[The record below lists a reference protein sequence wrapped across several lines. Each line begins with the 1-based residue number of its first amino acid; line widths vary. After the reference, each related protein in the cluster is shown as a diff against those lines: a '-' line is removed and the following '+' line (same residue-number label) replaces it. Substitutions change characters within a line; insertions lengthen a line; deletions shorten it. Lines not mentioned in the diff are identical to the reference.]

1 MPRRI
6 LYLNDV
12 IDIEIFQK
20 IQDDIAEATGIS
32 IITVDYKGKPATK
45 HSKCSD
51 FCNLMRKNE
60 RFSELCEKCD
70 SRGGLEAARLEK
82 PYIYI
87 YRCHKGLVDFATPII
102 VNGQYLGSV
111 MAGQVLTEEEDLDL
125 ENIVN
130 GKDNFK
136 NLEEKEE
143 LLKAYKKLP
152 VFKFERIQSIANMMF
167 HISNYIV
174 EEAVL
179 KMAQKELNDK
189 NIKFIEAKKE
199 RAELEKEYE
208 ACKLKALQAQI
219 NPHFLFNVL
228 NSISALAIIEE
239 APKTQEVI
247 FNLSNMLRYTLKKAD
262 KVVSIE
268 EELKYIE
275 SYLALQKVRF
285 GDRLNYQI
293 DVSDNVKNQK
303 IPFMSIQTFVENSIV
318 HGLEGKEEGGII
330 NIFSKEDENSY
341 TLCIKD
347 NGTGITENILNGLKD
362 ELEYRYGKDLDKI
375 GINNVNKRMAK
386 YYGDDYKIEIES
398 KVREGTLVKII
409 FKKDK

>member
-45 HSKCSD
+45 HSKCSE
-51 FCNLMRKNE
+51 FCKLMRKNE

-82 PYIYI
+82 PYI

-143 LLKAYKKLP
+143 LLKAY
-152 VFKFERIQSIANMMF
+152 
-167 HISNYIV
+167 
-174 EEAVL
+174 
-179 KMAQKELNDK
+179 
-189 NIKFIEAKKE
+189 
-199 RAELEKEYE
+199 
-208 ACKLKALQAQI
+208 
-219 NPHFLFNVL
+219 
-228 NSISALAIIEE
+228 
-239 APKTQEVI
+239 
-247 FNLSNMLRYTLKKAD
+247 
-262 KVVSIE
+262 
-268 EELKYIE
+268 
-275 SYLALQKVRF
+275 
-285 GDRLNYQI
+285 
-293 DVSDNVKNQK
+293 
-303 IPFMSIQTFVENSIV
+303 
-318 HGLEGKEEGGII
+318 
-330 NIFSKEDENSY
+330 
-341 TLCIKD
+341 
-347 NGTGITENILNGLKD
+347 
-362 ELEYRYGKDLDKI
+362 
-375 GINNVNKRMAK
+375 
-386 YYGDDYKIEIES
+386 
-398 KVREGTLVKII
+398 
-409 FKKDK
+409 

>member
-82 PYIYI
+82 PYI

-330 NIFSKEDENSY
+330 NIFSKEDEDSY

>member
-82 PYIYI
+82 PYI

-293 DVSDNVKNQK
+293 DVSDNIKNQK

>member
-45 HSKCSD
+45 HSKCSE

-82 PYIYI
+82 PYI

-330 NIFSKEDENSY
+330 NIFSKEDEDSY

-386 YYGDDYKIEIES
+386 YYGDDYRIEIES

>member
-82 PYIYI
+82 PYI

-179 KMAQKELNDK
+179 KMAQKELSDK

>member
-6 LYLNDV
+6 LYLSDV

-32 IITVDYKGKPATK
+32 IITVDYKGKPETK
-45 HSKCSD
+45 HSKCSE

-82 PYIYI
+82 PYIY
-87 YRCHKGLVDFATPII
+87 RCHKGLVDFATPII
-102 VNGQYLGSV
+102 VDGQYLGSV

-125 ENIVN
+125 ENIVS
-130 GKDNFK
+130 GKDGFK
-136 NLEEKEE
+136 NLEEEEE

-152 VFKFERIQSIANMMF
+152 VFKFEKVQSIAKMMF

-330 NIFSKEDENSY
+330 NIFSKEDENNY

-362 ELEYRYGKDLDKI
+362 ELEYRYGNDLDKI

-409 FKKDK
+409 FKKDI

>member
-45 HSKCSD
+45 HSKCSE
-51 FCNLMRKNE
+51 FCKLMRKNE

-82 PYIYI
+82 PYI

-330 NIFSKEDENSY
+330 NIFSKEDEDSY

>member
-45 HSKCSD
+45 HSKCSE
-51 FCNLMRKNE
+51 FCKLMRKNE

-82 PYIYI
+82 PYI

-285 GDRLNYQI
+285 GDRLNYEI
-293 DVSDNVKNQK
+293 DVSDNVKNHK

-330 NIFSKEDENSY
+330 NIFSKEDEDSY

-375 GINNVNKRMAK
+375 GINLR
-386 YYGDDYKIEIES
+386 
-398 KVREGTLVKII
+398 
-409 FKKDK
+409 

>member
-45 HSKCSD
+45 HSKCSE

-82 PYIYI
+82 PYI

>member
-1 MPRRI
+1 MPRRV

-45 HSKCSD
+45 HSKCSE

-82 PYIYI
+82 PYI

>member
-45 HSKCSD
+45 HSKCSE
-51 FCNLMRKNE
+51 FCKLMRKNE

-82 PYIYI
+82 PYI

-285 GDRLNYQI
+285 GDRLNYEI
-293 DVSDNVKNQK
+293 DVSDNVKNHK

-330 NIFSKEDENSY
+330 NIFSKEDEDSY